1 VVGAPTGPTG
11 RGRRPAKYRS
21 TTRDAGAA
29 PLQNAASV
37 ASLMLTTEA
46 LIAEKP
52 KDEKRGAGGH
62 AGHGH
67 GGGMG
72 GGDF

>member
-1 VVGAPTGPTG
+1 LGVVGATAGPKG
-11 RGRRPAKYRS
+11 RGRRPVKDR
-21 TTRDAGAA
+21 TTKGDAGA
-29 PLQNAASV
+29 SR
-37 ASLMLTTEA
+37 EA

-52 KDEKRGAGGH
+52 KDEKGGAGGH

-67 GGGMG
+67 GGGGMG